1 MTKRFIAV
9 AGSIGAGKSSLVHR
23 LAERLEWQP
32 FFEPVAE
39 NPYLADFYRDMA
51 AWSFHSQVFFLS
63 NRLRSLRQIVEY
75 PTSVVQDRSVY
86 EDAEIFACNLYR
98 QGYMSERDYQSY
110 HSLYESILPF
120 LPAPDLV
127 VYLRA
132 RVDTLQAR
140 IQRRGR
146 DFEREIPRDYLVA
159 LGALYEEWLGHFSLC
174 PVLMVPADDL
184 DFVRHAAHLDLVVA
198 KVKERL
204 MGKTEVVFGAEELAS
219 INSHLPGEP
228 R

>member
-1 MTKRFIAV
+1 
-9 AGSIGAGKSSLVHR
+9 
-23 LAERLEWQP
+23 
-32 FFEPVAE
+32 
-39 NPYLADFYRDMA
+39 
-51 AWSFHSQVFFLS
+51 
-63 NRLRSLRQIVEY
+63 
-75 PTSVVQDRSVY
+75 VQDRSVY